1 MIVYCPAKALPDTI
15 SSDGVTES
23 AEKTSSSTIGP
34 TGEER
39 ICGKMTSSGVLRWK
53 TAVRSSTTST
63 LSRLY
68 SSEDGPLY
76 ARTVL
81 ETQTAIGVYPKNGR
95 IEEGQFHSQL
105 DYREKDGTL
114 RSKVLSS
121 TYRFPHLT

>member
-1 MIVYCPAKALPDTI
+1 MEDPTITQFPSARLDLLSDDEGELKAPGTV
-15 SSDGVTES
+15 VTVQVGDQTE
-23 AEKTSSSTIGP
+23 P
-34 TGEER
+34 R
-39 ICGKMTSSGVLRWK
+39 N
-53 TAVRSSTTST
+53 
-63 LSRLY
+63 LSRTFPNV
-68 SSEDGPLY
+68 EY

-121 TYRFPHLT
+121 TYRFHTFT